1 MNKKIIIKYGELFL
15 KGKNK
20 KEFIKALYKNIKKAL
35 SNFQINLKD
44 NYSMFTLEFD
54 SKYESEIIKILKLIP
69 GIHHFYLC
77 TEVETN
83 IDKICEFANSFDKK
97 YKTFKIEVK
106 RRYKDFL
113 QQPEIKSKVA
123 KHILTNN
130 DIKVDVHNPELI
142 INIDIHD
149 EHKTFIWFDKINGV
163 SGLPIGVN
171 GSCLSLLSGGIDSPV
186 ASFLIQKKGQR
197 VDYLTFITS
206 DVTDKTIKKLKGLI
220 NKITLNSK
228 IHKPK
233 FYIIDFTIVQ
243 HELMHISNEKYR
255 ITLMRRSFY
264 RIASELAKKYKYD
277 ALICGDSLGQVASQT
292 IESISVISNVCSD
305 IQIFRPLLAFDKI
318 EIINIAKM
326 IDTYDLSIS
335 EHEDVC
341 SMFAPKHPITKP
353 KLKIAI
359 ELEKELQL
367 LKSLEEIVIN
377 KVNILK
383 E

>member
-1 MNKKIIIKYGELFL
+1 MKKKIIIKYGELFL

-20 KEFIKALYKNIKKAL
+20 KEFIKALYKNIKIAL
-35 SNFQINLKD
+35 SNYEFNLKD
-44 NYSMFTLEFD
+44 NYSMFLLEFD
-54 SKYESEIIKILKLIP
+54 SKDEFEIIEILKFIP
-69 GIHHFYLC
+69 GIHHFFVC
-77 TEVETN
+77 NEIETN
-83 IDKICEFANSFDKK
+83 IDKICEFSNTFDKK

-106 RRYKDFL
+106 RRYKNFL
-113 QQPEIKSKVA
+113 EQPEIKAKVA

-130 DIKVDVHNPELI
+130 TIKVDVHNPELI
-142 INIDIHD
+142 INIDIYD
-149 EHKTFIWFDKINGV
+149 ENKSYIWFEKIPGI
-163 SGLPIGVN
+163 SGLPIGIN

-186 ASFLIQKKGQR
+186 ASFLMQKKGQK
-197 VDYLTFITS
+197 VDYLTFITE
-206 DVTDKTIKKLKGLI
+206 DVTETTINKLKKLI
-220 NKITLNSK
+220 NKITLESR

-233 FYIIDFTIVQ
+233 FFIIDFTKVQ

-264 RIASELAKKYKYD
+264 RIAESIAKKFRYD

-292 IESISVISNVCSD
+292 IESISVISNACEN
-305 IQIFRPLLAFDKI
+305 IQIFRPLLTYDKI
-318 EIINIAKM
+318 EIINISKE
-326 IDTYDLSIS
+326 IGTYDISIS

-353 KLKIAI
+353 KLKVAI

-367 LKSLEEIVIN
+367 LKSIEDIVID

-383 E
+383 G